1 MKSLKNL
8 RLTDKKGKLNLDSYL
23 NVQKITVKA
32 KYKENT
38 LMNNLFYSLYPL
50 FIKAQ

>member
-8 RLTDKKGKLNLDSYL
+8 RLTDKKEESSIWTIFECPEN
-23 NVQKITVKA
+23 TVKA

-38 LMNNLFYSLYPL
+38 LMNNLFYSIL
-50 FIKAQ
+50 FL